1 MNNKIR
7 KFTHYVLISYAIGL
21 GIMAVTGIAF
31 MIFTVIT
38 TPDLTLDIA
47 CGICD

>member
-1 MNNKIR
+1 MNKNIR
-7 KFTHYVLISYAIGL
+7 KFTHYALITYAIGL
-21 GIMAVTGIAF
+21 GIMAITGIAF
-31 MIFTVIT
+31 MIFTVVT